1 MESDGSGVTCGEKTV
16 GSTSEG
22 ILETSVVITTKG
34 CIGIVGGT
42 EGVIDGKIVDA
53 EEGSIRACGGMIV
66 GFNDVDC
73 DGTTEVIGIHFM
85 GCVHCN
91 GIKLDGCLVVGI
103 NVFLYFSY

>member
-1 MESDGSGVTCGEKTV
+1 MESDGRGVFCGEKTV

-22 ILETSVVITTKG
+22 ILETSVVTG

-53 EEGSIRACGGMIV
+53 EEGSIRACGSMIV

-73 DGTTEVIGIHFM
+73 DGTTEVIGINFM

-91 GIKLDGCLVVGI
+91 GPKLDG
-103 NVFLYFSY
+103 